1 MSLNTTPVFISI
13 PKVQWTMVSA
23 SNATPSVNFNGTGVL
38 GTDIQTVFSA
48 SVSGSRVDSIT
59 IMPLGTN
66 VQTVLTLFVNNGA
79 DNTVSTNNASFY
91 KVTMPSTAISNNASL
106 DRIEVQFP
114 NGLNLPPIYRIL
126 VSLGTTVATGFDVT
140 AYGGDF

>member
-1 MSLNTTPVFISI
+1 
-13 PKVQWTMVSA
+13 MVSA
-23 SNATPSVNFNGTGVL
+23 SNAEPSVNFNGTGEL

-66 VQTVLTLFVNNGA
+66 VQTVLTLFVNNGD

-91 KVTMPSTAISNNASL
+91 KVTMPATAISNNSSI
-106 DRIEVQFP
+106 DKIEVQFP
-114 NGLNLPPIYRIL
+114 SGLNLPPIYRIL
-126 VSLGTTVATGFDVT
+126 VSLGTTVATGFDVV
-140 AYGGDF
+140 AYGGDY